1 VKHAVVVSRLFAP
14 EPAAAAFR
22 LEALVRALAGTGCDV
37 TVLTSRARPGSPPPD
52 DAALSRPPAP
62 RADDGDA
69 AAPGQLDPT
78 PRLADAPE
86 PGHVR
91 PPRLATRTGRVRV
104 RRARVLRDAS
114 GYVRGYLPYL
124 SFDAPVA
131 LRLLTVRR
139 PDVVVVEPPPTTGVV
154 VRIVCALR
162 RVPYVYYAA
171 DIWSDAARSTGSPG
185 LVSGLLSRLEGW
197 AMRGA
202 RGVVAVSEGVADR
215 VQELAG
221 RGGVRRG
228 AGLEAVEV
236 VRNGVDTTVFRPDD
250 GGATGCFDTADG
262 GTGGRSDAA
271 DGERPGTQTPDGA
284 HPAIRPP
291 VGAPAQYFLYAGT
304 ASEWQGAEVFVL
316 ALATLRETHP
326 DVELVFL
333 GSGSAWAGL
342 RDLADR
348 AAPGAVHLRAP
359 VSPAEAARWHR
370 HAAGAL
376 VSIVPGLG
384 YDFALPTK
392 LFAASASGVP
402 VVFAGPPGTA
412 RDVVVEGALGIAV
425 GHDPEAVAIA
435 MASLLDAPETTDPAL
450 RAARAA
456 RLAAWTAEH
465 ASIDRVGQTV
475 ASLVARWAEA
485 EEGKP

>member
-69 AAPGQLDPT
+69 AAPGHVDPA
-78 PRLADAPE
+78 PQLADAPE
-86 PGHVR
+86 PGHAR
-91 PPRLATRTGRVRV
+91 PPRPAPRPGRVRV

-131 LRLLTVRR
+131 LRLFTVRR

-154 VRIVCALR
+154 VRIVCVLR

-236 VRNGVDTTVFRPDD
+236 VRNGVDTTIFRPDD
-250 GGATGCFDTADG
+250 GSPHGEPPGA
-262 GTGGRSDAA
+262 
-271 DGERPGTQTPDGA
+271 QTPD
-284 HPAIRPP
+284 
-291 VGAPAQYFLYAGT
+291 GAPAQYFLYAGT

-316 ALATLRETHP
+316 ALTTLREMHP
-326 DVELVFL
+326 GVELVFL

-359 VSPAEAARWHR
+359 VSAVEAAGWHR

-412 RDVVVEGALGIAV
+412 RDVVVEGGLGIAV
-425 GHDPEAVAIA
+425 GHDPEAVATA

-475 ASLVARWAEA
+475 ASLVARWAGA